1 MIPAIIARIILIIKL
16 LIILDRKKYA
26 SIAPNG
32 SDKPDIRVYRK
43 ALNLDLVL
51 KYIGIA
57 ILIPSGI
64 LWKLIAKA
72 RDKPNP
78 LLVELERKVAIP
90 SGILCIIIASIE
102 TRPNLYSFLL
112 LIDLLSLLGRN
123 LSINI
128 DVIIPRQV
136 NIKRN
141 KRAGKPLN
149 IEVKRLK
156 DSGIKS
162 VSDTHIITP
171 LAKDRDA
178 KIIYFSFFN
187 LKSRGMKPIKVES
200 PARVDNINA

>member
-1 MIPAIIARIILIIKL
+1 M
-16 LIILDRKKYA
+16 
-26 SIAPNG
+26 
-32 SDKPDIRVYRK
+32 
-43 ALNLDLVL
+43 
-51 KYIGIA
+51 GIA

-64 LWKLIAKA
+64 LWKLIARAK
-72 RDKPNP
+72 DSPK
-78 LLVELERKVAIP
+78 LILVELERNVATP

-112 LIDLLSLLGRN
+112 LIDLLSLLGKN

-128 DVIIPRQV
+128 DVITPIQI

-149 IEVKRLK
+149 IVVRRLK

-162 VSDTHIITP
+162 VRDTQIITP
-171 LAKDRDA
+171 LAKDKDA

-187 LKSRGMKPIKVES
+187 LKSRGIKPIKVER
-200 PARVDNINA
+200 PAKVDNKNA

>member
-1 MIPAIIARIILIIKL
+1 M
-16 LIILDRKKYA
+16 
-26 SIAPNG
+26 
-32 SDKPDIRVYRK
+32 
-43 ALNLDLVL
+43 
-51 KYIGIA
+51 GIA

-72 RDKPNP
+72 KDRPNP
-78 LLVELERKVAIP
+78 LLVELDRKVATP
-90 SGILCIIIASIE
+90 SGILCIIIASME

-112 LIDLLSLLGRN
+112 LIDLLSLLGKN

-128 DVIIPRQV
+128 DIITPRQIK
-136 NIKRN
+136 IKRN

-162 VSDTHIITP
+162 VRDTHIITP
-171 LAKDRDA
+171 LAKDSDA
-178 KIIYFSFFN
+178 KIIYLSFFN
-187 LKSRGMKPIKVES
+187 LKSRGIKPIKVES

>member
-1 MIPAIIARIILIIKL
+1 MIPAIIAKIILIIKL
-16 LIILDRKKYA
+16 LMIEDRKKYA

-32 SDKPDIRVYRK
+32 SDKPDIKVYKK

-51 KYIGIA
+51 KYMGIA

-72 RDKPNP
+72 KDKPNP
-78 LLVELERKVAIP
+78 LLVELERKVATP

-112 LIDLLSLLGRN
+112 LIDLLSLLGKN

-128 DVIIPRQV
+128 DIITPRQI

-149 IEVKRLK
+149 IVVKRLK

-162 VSDTHIITP
+162 VRDTQIITP
-171 LAKDRDA
+171 LAKDSDA

-187 LKSRGMKPIKVES
+187 LKSRGIKPIKVES
-200 PARVDNINA
+200 PAKVDKINA

>member
-1 MIPAIIARIILIIKL
+1 MAR
-16 LIILDRKKYA
+16 A
-26 SIAPNG
+26 S
-32 SDKPDIRVYRK
+32 
-43 ALNLDLVL
+43 
-51 KYIGIA
+51 
-57 ILIPSGI
+57 
-64 LWKLIAKA
+64 
-72 RDKPNP
+72 DKPNP
-78 LLVELERKVAIP
+78 LLVELERKVATP

-102 TRPNLYSFLL
+102 TRPSLYNFLL
-112 LIDLLSLLGRN
+112 LIDLLSLLGKN

-128 DVIIPRQV
+128 EIITPRDI

-162 VSDTHIITP
+162 VRDTHIITP

-187 LKSRGMKPIKVES
+187 LKSKGIKPIRVER
-200 PARVDNINA
+200 PARVDKINA